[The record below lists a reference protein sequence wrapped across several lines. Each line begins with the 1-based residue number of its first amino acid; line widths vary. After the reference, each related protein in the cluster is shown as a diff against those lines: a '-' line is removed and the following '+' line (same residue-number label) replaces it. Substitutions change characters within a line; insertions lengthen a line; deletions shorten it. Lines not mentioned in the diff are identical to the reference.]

1 MKRILTTVL
10 ALGAALILA
19 TGAGAGEKIRI
30 GTEGAYPPFNFV
42 DKDGRV
48 QGFEVELGNAMCEVM
63 KAECE
68 WVVQDWDGIIPGLQ
82 AKKYDA
88 VIASLYITDDRK
100 KKIDFSKKYYQTPGR
115 FVARKGANIEISAAG
130 LKGKIVGLQ
139 RATSF
144 ERFMNATYPDVELR
158 LYATQD
164 EVNLDMIAGRIDLV
178 LADTLALLEG
188 FLKQPD
194 GKDFEFT
201 GPAFSDPRYF
211 GYGAGVAVRKD
222 SGDLVDKFNKAIDQ
236 LRADGTYDK
245 IRAKWFDVDI
255 YGR

>member
-1 MKRILTTVL
+1 MKRILTTVF
-10 ALGAALILA
+10 ALGAAVILA
-19 TGAGAGEKIRI
+19 TGAGAGDKIRI

-42 DKDGRV
+42 DKDGQV

-144 ERFMNATYPDVELR
+144 ERFMNATYPDVKLR

-164 EVNLDMIAGRIDLV
+164 EVSLDMIAGRIDLV

-194 GKDFEFT
+194 GKDFEFI
-201 GPAFSDPRYF
+201 GPTFSDPRYF

-222 SGDLVDKFNKAIDQ
+222 GGDLVDKFNKAIDE
-236 LRADGTYDK
+236 LRANGSYDK

-255 YGR
+255 YGG

>member
-1 MKRILTTVL
+1 MKRIMTTVF
-10 ALGAALILA
+10 ALVSAAIFA
-19 TGAGAGEKIRI
+19 TGAGAGDKLRI

-42 DKDGRV
+42 DKDGQV
-48 QGFEVELGNAMCEVM
+48 QGFEIELGNAMCDAM

-100 KKIDFSKKYYQTPGR
+100 KKIDFSNKYYQTPGR

-130 LKGKIVGLQ
+130 LKGKVVGLQ

-144 ERFMNATYPDVELR
+144 ERYMNATYPDVELR

-164 EVNLDMIAGRIDLV
+164 EVNLDMVSGRIDLV
-178 LADTLALLEG
+178 LADTIALLEG
-188 FLKQPD
+188 FLKQSD
-194 GKDFEFT
+194 GKDFEFI
-201 GPAFSDPRYF
+201 GPAFSDPQYF

-222 SGDLVDKFNKAIDQ
+222 SGELVDKFNKAIDE
-236 LRADGTYDK
+236 LRANGSYDK

-255 YGR
+255 YGG